1 MPSSGRASAL
11 APDGGVASPPAMDIR
26 QPSPARIL
34 APLALIVFAIAL
46 LIILASA
53 GGGGHSSSSSAPRG
67 AERRDL
73 QLRQQ
78 RSAPAPARPL
88 RSVYVVKTGD
98 TLAGISQRTG
108 VPLERLQALNPNLD
122 PQALVSGQRIKLT

>member
-1 MPSSGRASAL
+1 MPSSGRASGPARR
-11 APDGGVASPPAMDIR
+11 APAAGVASPPAMDTR

-53 GGGGHSSSSSAPRG
+53 DGGGHSSSSSAPPG

-73 QLRQQ
+73 QLRRQ
-78 RSAPAPARPL
+78 RAGTAPARPL

-98 TLAGISQRTG
+98 
-108 VPLERLQALNPNLD
+108 
-122 PQALVSGQRIKLT
+122 